1 MTRFAPVV
9 ARALLGALFLVSGL
23 NKLVPFMP
31 MPPMPPEAGAFIG
44 ALVSTGYFL
53 PFLAVIEVAAG
64 ALLIAGRFVPLALVV
79 LAPIVVHVALFH
91 LRLAPNVGIVAFVL
105 AAELYLAWTHRSA
118 YAPMLRARPIR
129 VEERVA
135 HALPRAA

>member
-1 MTRFAPVV
+1 MTSFAPVV
-9 ARALLGALFLVSGL
+9 ARVLLGALFLVSGL

-31 MPPMPPEAGAFIG
+31 MPPMPAEAGAFIG
-44 ALVSTGYFL
+44 ALVGTGYFL

-79 LAPIVVHVALFH
+79 LAPIAVHVALFH
-91 LRLAPNVGIVAFVL
+91 LLLAPNPGIVVFVF

-118 YAPMLRARPIR
+118 YAPMLRARPI
-129 VEERVA
+129 VAEERVA